1 MYVLLSG
8 KLPFCD
14 KNTTKLSLRIAA
26 GNYDLNSDRLSNVS
40 GEAKVRTKGG
50 ALELYSLA

>member
-8 KLPFCD
+8 ELPFYH
-14 KNTTKLSLRIAA
+14 KNTTKLFLRIAA
-26 GNYDLNSDRLSNVS
+26 GDYDLNSDRLRNVS

-50 ALELYSLA
+50 ALE